1 MRYSKKRKLTEG
13 EKLRRFHL
21 AVDPKV
27 GQMFEEIAGGVSF
40 NVAFEEIVKYISRK
54 KEKATHSPQ
63 NSL

>member
-21 AVDPKV
+21 AVHPKV
-27 GQMFEEIAGGVSF
+27 GEMFEEIAGGVSF
-40 NVAFEEIVKYISRK
+40 NVAFEEIVKYIARK